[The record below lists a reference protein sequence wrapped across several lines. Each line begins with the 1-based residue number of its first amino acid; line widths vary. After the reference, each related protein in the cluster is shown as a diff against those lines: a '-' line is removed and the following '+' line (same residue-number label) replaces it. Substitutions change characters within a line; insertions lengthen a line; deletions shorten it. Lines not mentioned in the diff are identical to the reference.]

1 MFKIPAKD
9 LEWQITTPQVMGI
22 LNLTPDSF
30 YEASRHSNID
40 SAIAQ
45 AHLFIQ
51 EGASIIDIG
60 AQSTRPGAHMEG
72 AEIEIQRLIPYIE
85 AIHQTYPKQL
95 ISVDTFYASV
105 AEAALKAGAHIINDI
120 SCGGFDENILKVVAK
135 NNAGYIG
142 MHLTG
147 GMDSMHKVEPRE
159 DIIATL
165 ISYFEAKKKL
175 LSKYGIEHWV
185 IDPGFGFGKTVEEN
199 FTIVK
204 KINELKIWGLP
215 ILLGASRKSSLYK
228 TLGIKS
234 KDALNATTIVN
245 TLGILKGAAI
255 VRVHDVKEA
264 IECVKLHHYLNPK
277 N

>member
-45 AHLFIQ
+45 ANLFIQ

-85 AIHQTYPKQL
+85 AIHQAYPKQL

-147 GMDSMHKVEPRE
+147 GVESMHKVELRE
-159 DIIATL
+159 DIIANL

-204 KINELKIWGLP
+204 KMNELKKGGLP

-228 TLGIKS
+228 TLGIES

-245 TLGILKGAAI
+245 TVGLLKGAAI

-264 IECVKLHHYLNPK
+264 AEIIKLLPYLQ
-277 N
+277 

>member
-1 MFKIPAKD
+1 MFKLPAKD
-9 LEWQITTPQVMGI
+9 IEWQITSPQVMGI

-30 YEASRHSNID
+30 FEASRHSDID
-40 SAIAQ
+40 SALEQTHI
-45 AHLFIQ
+45 FIQ

-60 AQSTRPGAHMEG
+60 AQSTRPGAHMDG
-72 AEIEIQRLIPYIE
+72 AEIEMQRLIPYIE
-85 AIHQTYPKQL
+85 AIHHAYPKQL
-95 ISVDTFYASV
+95 ISVDTCHASV
-105 AEAALKAGAHIINDI
+105 AEAALNAGAHIINDI
-120 SCGGFDENILKVVAK
+120 SCGSFDENILNVVAK
-135 NNAGYIG
+135 YKAGYIG

-147 GMDSMHKVEPRE
+147 VMETMHKVEPRE
-159 DIIATL
+159 DIISII

-175 LSKYGIEHWV
+175 LSKYGIENWV

-204 KINELKIWGLP
+204 KINELKLLGLP

-228 TLGIKS
+228 TLSIES

-245 TLGILKGAAI
+245 TVGLLKGATI

-264 IECVKLHHYLNPK
+264 AEIIQLLPYLQ
-277 N
+277 

>member
-45 AHLFIQ
+45 ANLFIQ

-85 AIHQTYPKQL
+85 AIHQAYPKQL

-120 SCGGFDENILKVVAK
+120 SCGGFDENILTVVAK

-185 IDPGFGFGKTVEEN
+185 IDPGFGFGKTVDEN

-204 KINELKIWGLP
+204 KMNELKKGGLP

-228 TLGIKS
+228 TLGIES

-245 TLGILKGAAI
+245 TVGLLKGAAI

-264 IECVKLHHYLNPK
+264 AEIIKLLPYLQ
-277 N
+277 

>member
-1 MFKIPAKD
+1 MFKLPAKD
-9 LEWQITTPQVMGI
+9 IEWQITSPQVMGI

-30 YEASRHSNID
+30 FEASRHSNID
-40 SAIAQ
+40 SALEQTHI
-45 AHLFIQ
+45 FIQ

-72 AEIEIQRLIPYIE
+72 AEIEMQRLIPYIE
-85 AIHQTYPKQL
+85 AIHQVYPKQL
-95 ISVDTFYASV
+95 ISVDTFHSSV
-105 AEAALKAGAHIINDI
+105 AEAALNAGAHIINDI
-120 SCGGFDENILKVVAK
+120 SCGSFDENILNVVAK
-135 NNAGYIG
+135 YKAGYIG

-147 GMDSMHKVEPRE
+147 VMETMHKVEPRE
-159 DIIATL
+159 DIISSI

-175 LSKYGIEHWV
+175 LSKYGIENWV

-204 KINELKIWGLP
+204 KINELKLLGLP

-228 TLGIKS
+228 TLGIES

-245 TLGILKGAAI
+245 TVGLLKGATI

-264 IECVKLHHYLNPK
+264 AEIIQLLPYLK
-277 N
+277 

>member
-85 AIHQTYPKQL
+85 AIHQAYPKQL

-120 SCGGFDENILKVVAK
+120 SCGGFDENILTVVAK

-159 DIIATL
+159 DIIANL

-204 KINELKIWGLP
+204 KMNELKKGGLA

-228 TLGIKS
+228 TLGIES
-234 KDALNATTIVN
+234 KEALNATTIVN
-245 TLGILKGAAI
+245 TVGLLKGAAI

-264 IECVKLHHYLNPK
+264 AEIIKLLPYLQ
-277 N
+277 

>member
-85 AIHQTYPKQL
+85 AIHQAYPKQL

-120 SCGGFDENILKVVAK
+120 SCGGFDENILTVVAK

-204 KINELKIWGLP
+204 KMNELKKGGLP

-228 TLGIKS
+228 TLGIES

-245 TLGILKGAAI
+245 TVGLLKGAAI

-264 IECVKLHHYLNPK
+264 AEIIKLLPYLQ
-277 N
+277 

>member
-1 MFKIPAKD
+1 MFKLPAKD
-9 LEWQITTPQVMGI
+9 IEWQITSPQVMGI

-30 YEASRHSNID
+30 FEASRHSNID
-40 SAIAQ
+40 SALAQ
-45 AHLFIQ
+45 THIFIQ
-51 EGASIIDIG
+51 EGASIIDLG

-72 AEIEIQRLIPYIE
+72 AEIEMQRLIPYIE
-85 AIHQTYPKQL
+85 AIHQVYPKQL
-95 ISVDTFYASV
+95 ISVDTFHASV
-105 AEAALKAGAHIINDI
+105 AEAALNAGAHIINDI
-120 SCGGFDENILKVVAK
+120 SCGSFDENILNVVAK
-135 NNAGYIG
+135 YKAGYIG

-147 GMDSMHKVEPRE
+147 VMETMHKVDPRE
-159 DIIATL
+159 DIISSI

-175 LSKYGIEHWV
+175 LSKYGIENWV

-204 KINELKIWGLP
+204 KINELKLLGLP

-228 TLGIKS
+228 TLGIES

-245 TLGILKGAAI
+245 TVGLLKGATI

-264 IECVKLHHYLNPK
+264 AEIIQLLPYLQ
-277 N
+277 

>member
-85 AIHQTYPKQL
+85 AIHQAYPKQL

-120 SCGGFDENILKVVAK
+120 SCGGFDENILTVVAK

-147 GMDSMHKVEPRE
+147 GMESMHKVEPRE
-159 DIIATL
+159 DIIANL

-204 KINELKIWGLP
+204 KMNELKIVGLP

-228 TLGIKS
+228 TLGIES

-245 TLGILKGAAI
+245 TVGLLKGAAI

-264 IECVKLHHYLNPK
+264 AEIIKLLPYLQ
-277 N
+277 

>member
-9 LEWQITTPQVMGI
+9 IEWQIDNPQVMGI

-72 AEIEIQRLIPYIE
+72 AEIEIKRLIPYIE
-85 AIHQTYPKQL
+85 AIHQSYPKQL

-120 SCGGFDENILKVVAK
+120 SCGAFDENILTVVAK

-147 GMDSMHKVEPRE
+147 GMDTMHKVEPRE

-204 KINELKIWGLP
+204 KINELKIGGLP

-228 TLGIKS
+228 TLGIES
-234 KDALNATTIVN
+234 KDALNATTILN
-245 TLGILKGAAI
+245 TVGLLKGADI
-255 VRVHDVKEA
+255 LRVHDVKEA
-264 IECVKLHHYLNPK
+264 AEIIQLLPYLK
-277 N
+277 

>member
-9 LEWQITTPQVMGI
+9 IEWQIASPQVMGI

-30 YEASRHSNID
+30 YEASRHVNID
-40 SAIAQ
+40 SALAQ
-45 AHLFIQ
+45 ANLFIQ

-72 AEIEIQRLIPYIE
+72 AEIEIQRLIPFIE

-120 SCGGFDENILKVVAK
+120 SCGAFDENILTVVAK

-147 GMDSMHKVEPRE
+147 AMESMHKVEPRE
-159 DIIATL
+159 DIIATV
-165 ISYFEAKKKL
+165 ISYFEAKKQL
-175 LSKYGIEHWV
+175 LSKYGIENWV

-204 KINELKIWGLP
+204 KINELKIMGLP

-228 TLGIKS
+228 TLGIES

-245 TLGILKGAAI
+245 TVGLLKGADI

-264 IECVKLHHYLNPK
+264 AEIIELLKKLS
-277 N
+277 

>member
-85 AIHQTYPKQL
+85 AIHQAYPKQL

-147 GMDSMHKVEPRE
+147 GMETMHKVEPRE
-159 DIIATL
+159 DIIATV
-165 ISYFEAKKKL
+165 ISYFDDKKKL
-175 LSKYGIEHWV
+175 LSKYGIENWV

-228 TLGIKS
+228 TLGIES

-264 IECVKLHHYLNPK
+264 AEIIKLLPYLQ
-277 N
+277 

>member
-1 MFKIPAKD
+1 MFKIPAKN
-9 LEWQITTPQVMGI
+9 LEWQITNPQIMGI

-40 SAIAQ
+40 SALTQ
-45 AHLFIQ
+45 ANLFIQ

-72 AEIEIQRLIPYIE
+72 AEIEIQRLTPYIE
-85 AIHQTYPKQL
+85 AIHQAYPKQL
-95 ISVDTFYASV
+95 ISVDTFRASV

-120 SCGGFDENILKVVAK
+120 SCGGFDENILTVVAK

-147 GMDSMHKVEPRE
+147 GMESMHKVEPRE
-159 DIIATL
+159 DIMNPL
-165 ISYFEAKKKL
+165 IRYFEAKKKL
-175 LSKYGIEHWV
+175 LLKYGIEQWV

-204 KINELKIWGLP
+204 KINELKTMGLP

-228 TLGIKS
+228 TLGIES
-234 KDALNATTIVN
+234 KNALNATTIVN
-245 TLGILKGAAI
+245 TVGLIKGADI
-255 VRVHDVKEA
+255 LRVHDVKEA
-264 IECVKLHHYLNPK
+264 AEIIQLLPYLK
-277 N
+277 

>member
-85 AIHQTYPKQL
+85 AIHQAYPKQL

-120 SCGGFDENILKVVAK
+120 SCGGFDENILTVVEK

-159 DIIATL
+159 DIIANL

-204 KINELKIWGLP
+204 KMNELKIVGLP

-228 TLGIKS
+228 TLGIES

-245 TLGILKGAAI
+245 TVGLLKGAAI

-264 IECVKLHHYLNPK
+264 AEIIKLLPYLQ
-277 N
+277 

>member
-45 AHLFIQ
+45 ANLFIQ

-85 AIHQTYPKQL
+85 AIHQAYPKQL

-120 SCGGFDENILKVVAK
+120 SCGGFDENILTVVAK

-204 KINELKIWGLP
+204 KMNELKKGGLP

-228 TLGIKS
+228 TLGIES
-234 KDALNATTIVN
+234 KEALNATTIVN
-245 TLGILKGAAI
+245 TVGLLKGAAI

-264 IECVKLHHYLNPK
+264 AEIIKLLPYLQ
-277 N
+277 

>member
-9 LEWQITTPQVMGI
+9 IEWQIASPQVMGI

-40 SAIAQ
+40 SALAQ
-45 AHLFIQ
+45 ANLFIQ

-60 AQSTRPGAHMEG
+60 AQSTRPGAYMEG
-72 AEIEIQRLIPYIE
+72 AEIEIKRLIPYIE
-85 AIHQTYPKQL
+85 AIHQAHPKQL

-105 AEAALKAGAHIINDI
+105 ADAALKAGAHIINDI
-120 SCGGFDENILKVVAK
+120 SCGGFDENILTVVAK

-147 GMDSMHKVEPRE
+147 GMETMHKVEPRE
-159 DIIATL
+159 DIIATV
-165 ISYFEAKKKL
+165 ISYFDDKKKL
-175 LSKYGIEHWV
+175 LSKYGIENWV

-228 TLGIKS
+228 TLGIES

-264 IECVKLHHYLNPK
+264 AEIIKLLPYLQ
-277 N
+277 

>member
-1 MFKIPAKD
+1 MFKIPAKN
-9 LEWQITTPQVMGI
+9 LEWQITNPQIMGI

-40 SAIAQ
+40 SALTQ
-45 AHLFIQ
+45 ANLFIQ

-85 AIHQTYPKQL
+85 AIHQAYPKQL

-120 SCGGFDENILKVVAK
+120 SCGGFDENILTVVAK

-147 GMDSMHKVEPRE
+147 GIESMHKVEPRE
-159 DIIATL
+159 DIIATV

-175 LSKYGIEHWV
+175 LSKYGIENWV

-204 KINELKIWGLP
+204 KINELKILELP

-228 TLGIKS
+228 TLGIES

-245 TLGILKGAAI
+245 TAGLIKGADI
-255 VRVHDVKEA
+255 LRVHDVKEA
-264 IECVKLHHYLNPK
+264 AEIIQLLPYLQ
-277 N
+277 

>member
-9 LEWQITTPQVMGI
+9 IEWQIASPQVMGI

-30 YEASRHSNID
+30 FEASRHSNID
-40 SAIAQ
+40 SALAQ

-51 EGASIIDIG
+51 EGANIIDIG

-72 AEIEIQRLIPYIE
+72 AEIEIKRLIPYIE
-85 AIHQTYPKQL
+85 AIHQHYPKQL

-105 AEAALKAGAHIINDI
+105 AEASLKAGAHIINDI
-120 SCGGFDENILKVVAK
+120 SCGAFDENILTVVAK

-147 GMDSMHKVEPRE
+147 AMESMHKVETRE
-159 DIIATL
+159 DIIATV
-165 ISYFEAKKKL
+165 ISYFEAKKQL
-175 LSKYGIEHWV
+175 LSKYGIENWV

-204 KINELKIWGLP
+204 KINELKIMGLP

-228 TLGIKS
+228 TLGIES

-245 TLGILKGAAI
+245 TVGLLKGADI

-264 IECVKLHHYLNPK
+264 AEIIELLKKLS
-277 N
+277 

>member
-45 AHLFIQ
+45 ANLFIQ

-85 AIHQTYPKQL
+85 AIHQAYPKQL

-147 GMDSMHKVEPRE
+147 GMESMHKVELRE

-204 KINELKIWGLP
+204 KINELKIVGLP

-228 TLGIKS
+228 TLGIES

-245 TLGILKGAAI
+245 TVGLLKGAAI

-264 IECVKLHHYLNPK
+264 AEIIKLLPYLQ
-277 N
+277 

>member
-30 YEASRHSNID
+30 YEASRHLNID
-40 SAIAQ
+40 SALAQ

-85 AIHQTYPKQL
+85 AIHQAYPKQL

-105 AEAALKAGAHIINDI
+105 ADAALKAGAHIINDI
-120 SCGGFDENILKVVAK
+120 SCGGFDENILTVVAK

-147 GMDSMHKVEPRE
+147 SMENMHKVEPRE
-159 DIIATL
+159 DIIATI

-175 LSKYGIEHWV
+175 LSKYGIENWV

-204 KINELKIWGLP
+204 KMNELKTMGLP

-228 TLGIKS
+228 TLGIES

-245 TLGILKGAAI
+245 TLGLLKGAAI

-264 IECVKLHHYLNPK
+264 AEIIKLLPYLQ
-277 N
+277 

>member
-9 LEWQITTPQVMGI
+9 LEWQITSPQVMGI

-30 YEASRHSNID
+30 YEASRHSNIE

-72 AEIEIQRLIPYIE
+72 AEIEIQRLIPCIE
-85 AIHQTYPKQL
+85 AIHQAFPNQL
-95 ISVDTFYASV
+95 ISVDTFYVSV

-120 SCGGFDENILKVVAK
+120 SCGAFDENILTVVAK

-147 GMDSMHKVEPRE
+147 SMENMHKVEPRE
-159 DIIATL
+159 DFIASI

-175 LSKYGIEHWV
+175 LSKYGINHWV
-185 IDPGFGFGKTVEEN
+185 IDPGFGFGKTIEEN
-199 FTIVK
+199 FTIIK

-228 TLGIKS
+228 TLGIES
-234 KDALNATTIVN
+234 KDALNATTIAN
-245 TLGILKGAAI
+245 TVGLLNGAAI

-264 IECVKLHHYLNPK
+264 AEIIQLLPYLQ
-277 N
+277 

>member
-9 LEWQITTPQVMGI
+9 IEWQIASPQVMGI

-30 YEASRHSNID
+30 YEASRHSNIN
-40 SAIAQ
+40 SALAQ
-45 AHLFIQ
+45 ANLFIQ
-51 EGASIIDIG
+51 EGANIIDIG

-85 AIHQTYPKQL
+85 AIHQAYPKQL

-120 SCGGFDENILKVVAK
+120 SCGAFDENILTVVAK

-147 GMDSMHKVEPRE
+147 GMESMHKVEPRE
-159 DIIATL
+159 DIIATV

-175 LSKYGIEHWV
+175 LSKYGIENWV

-204 KINELKIWGLP
+204 KINDLKTMGMP

-228 TLGIKS
+228 TLGIES

-245 TLGILKGAAI
+245 TVGLLKGADI

-264 IECVKLHHYLNPK
+264 AEIIQLLSYLQ
-277 N
+277 

>member
-85 AIHQTYPKQL
+85 AIHQAYPKQL

-120 SCGGFDENILKVVAK
+120 SCGGFDENILTVVAK

-185 IDPGFGFGKTVEEN
+185 IDPGFGFGKTVDEN

-204 KINELKIWGLP
+204 KMN
-215 ILLGASRKSSLYK
+215 
-228 TLGIKS
+228 
-234 KDALNATTIVN
+234 V
-245 TLGILKGAAI
+245 
-255 VRVHDVKEA
+255 
-264 IECVKLHHYLNPK
+264 
-277 N
+277 

>member
-9 LEWQITTPQVMGI
+9 IEWQITTPQVMGI

-45 AHLFIQ
+45 ANLFIQ

-60 AQSTRPGAHMEG
+60 AQSTRPGAQMEG
-72 AEIEIQRLIPYIE
+72 AEIEIKRLIPYIE
-85 AIHQTYPKQL
+85 AIHQHYPKQL

-105 AEAALKAGAHIINDI
+105 ADAALKAGAHIINDI
-120 SCGGFDENILKVVAK
+120 SCGAFDENILTVVAK

-147 GMDSMHKVEPRE
+147 GMETMHKVEPRE
-159 DIIATL
+159 DIMDPL

-175 LSKYGIEHWV
+175 LLKYGIEHWV

-199 FTIVK
+199 FTIIK

-228 TLGIKS
+228 TLGIVS

-245 TLGILKGAAI
+245 TVGLLKGADI

-264 IECVKLHHYLNPK
+264 AEIIELLKKLS
-277 N
+277 

>member
-85 AIHQTYPKQL
+85 AIHQAYPKQL

-159 DIIATL
+159 DIIANL

-204 KINELKIWGLP
+204 KMNELKIVGLA

-228 TLGIKS
+228 TLGIES

-245 TLGILKGAAI
+245 TVGLLKGAAI

-264 IECVKLHHYLNPK
+264 AEIVKLLPYLQ
-277 N
+277 

>member
-9 LEWQITTPQVMGI
+9 IEWQITTPQVMGI

-45 AHLFIQ
+45 ANLFIQ

-60 AQSTRPGAHMEG
+60 AQSTRPGAYMEG
-72 AEIEIQRLIPYIE
+72 AEIEIKRLIPYIE
-85 AIHQTYPKQL
+85 AIHQAYPKQL

-120 SCGGFDENILKVVAK
+120 SCGAFDENILAVVAK

-147 GMDSMHKVEPRE
+147 GMETMHKVEPRE

-165 ISYFEAKKKL
+165 INYFEAKKKL
-175 LSKYGIEHWV
+175 LSTYGIENWV

-204 KINELKIWGLP
+204 KINELKTMGLP

-228 TLGIKS
+228 TLGIES

-245 TLGILKGAAI
+245 TVGLLKGADI
-255 VRVHDVKEA
+255 LRVHDVKEA
-264 IECVKLHHYLNPK
+264 AEIIQLLPYLK
-277 N
+277 

>member
-85 AIHQTYPKQL
+85 AIHQAYPKQL

-142 MHLTG
+142 MYLTG

-204 KINELKIWGLP
+204 KMNELKKGGLP

-228 TLGIKS
+228 TLGIES

-245 TLGILKGAAI
+245 TVGLLKGAAI

-264 IECVKLHHYLNPK
+264 AEIIKLLPYLQ
-277 N
+277 

>member
-9 LEWQITTPQVMGI
+9 IEWQITSPQVMGI

-30 YEASRHSNID
+30 FEASRHSNID

-85 AIHQTYPKQL
+85 AIHKAYPNQL
-95 ISVDTFYASV
+95 ISVDTFHASV

-120 SCGGFDENILKVVAK
+120 SCGGFDENILTVVAK

-147 GMDSMHKVEPRE
+147 GMETMHKVEPRE
-159 DIIATL
+159 DIIATI

-175 LSKYGIEHWV
+175 LSKYGIANWV

-204 KINELKIWGLP
+204 KINELNIMGLP

-228 TLGIKS
+228 TLGIES

-245 TLGILKGAAI
+245 TVGLLKGAAI

-264 IECVKLHHYLNPK
+264 AEIIKLLPYLQ
-277 N
+277 